1 MRPTILLYISLLSGF
16 TSCKKDKSA
25 KTERQTLIACG
36 MMQNLD
42 STSVIAALNGSWIW
56 KKQSIANTNEFKNA
70 DKDIIVT
77 FNTDSTFSI
86 TENSN
91 LTMHG
96 AWKLIYHREN
106 EYSIQTDQY
115 NQYVGGLVYFCDD
128 QLLLVN
134 SFLDGVDN
142 IFEK

>member
-1 MRPTILLYISLLSGF
+1 
-16 TSCKKDKSA
+16 
-25 KTERQTLIACG
+25 
-36 MMQNLD
+36 
-42 STSVIAALNGSWIW
+42 
-56 KKQSIANTNEFKNA
+56 
-70 DKDIIVT
+70 
-77 FNTDSTFSI
+77 
-86 TENSN
+86 
-91 LTMHG
+91 MHG